1 MIDSGH
7 TQSLTR
13 CLATACCFAVQLEES
28 ERAASKQAKL
38 CTARLS
44 YLKQVDQLALQNKDG
59 QADFEVLEEEEQ
71 GGQAADSDEPQ
82 RQSRPPPPRKAARA
96 GRNVHE
102 EMEVDGPHPFS
113 LSLSAASPATPA
125 AKPAEDDVADNFS
138 VTPRMRL
145 DRIFADHLLR
155 TSQSQRDLSRLSAW
169 CNGHAI

>member
-1 MIDSGH
+1 MIDHGSA
-7 TQSLTR
+7 QSLTR
-13 CLATACCFAVQLEES
+13 CLVAACCFAVQLEES

-38 CTARLS
+38 CTARLN

-71 GGQAADSDEPQ
+71 EGQAASSDESQ
-82 RQSRPPPPRKAARA
+82 RLSQPPPPRKAARA

-102 EMEVDGPHPFS
+102 EMEVDAPHPIS

-125 AKPAEDDVADNFS
+125 AKSADDDVAENFA

-155 TSQSQRDLSRLSAW
+155 TSQ
-169 CNGHAI
+169 